1 MAQFI
6 GFSNIFGELIDQI
19 PNYLERFSSFT
30 LDLFRKV
37 VSNPIGFMGV
47 FVSIFI
53 ANYSIDSL
61 FNTIVNDLDS
71 AVNYVSSSIS
81 NFISTI
87 TLQSCG
93 VGDIACYVYDAFAE
107 FSKYLLQGIYIA
119 FIYPIT
125 YVIGAF
131 LQFIS
136 YVIKMNMYLVQSTL
150 CYVANTWFP
159 PISGTYVAFKSF
171 QHIGSWLFQS
181 ALSAIHGGKPGRGLL
196 GIIAGLATPIL
207 SFISVDSLAK
217 GLLVMVENVFGIN
230 CANIKPPSLNIT
242 VQAPKLGTIS
252 QNTAELSTYSLMYGT
267 TQSALNESIISG
279 AYGLSGSL
287 ATYDLF
293 ISAESTIYSLSYSL
307 ASQFLYQ
314 SGINSS
320 YALQYA
326 KAPYTQLS
334 DSVAGRYALTPS
346 VSPPIQLSSKEST
359 LYGLSFSGVV
369 KLNLAINEL
378 ISYFLEIIKFIALN
392 SNVTGKYGVSI
403 NEIGTVSGTT
413 IIPQSSSENASYSL
427 SGSVTMTPGS
437 SSTTS
442 PTVFNLH
449 YNITLEGYATG
460 TTGIS
465 LQYNASD
472 SYSS

>member
-6 GFSNIFGELIDQI
+6 GFSNIFGELISQI
-19 PNYLERFSSFT
+19 PNYLERFSSFA

-47 FVSIFI
+47 FVAVFI

-61 FNTIVNDLDS
+61 FNTIVNDLDN
-71 AVNYVSSSIS
+71 AVNYVSDSIS

-93 VGDIACYVYDAFAE
+93 AGDIACYVYNAFAE
-107 FSKYLLQGIYIA
+107 FSKFLLQGIYIA
-119 FIYPIT
+119 FVYPIT
-125 YVIGAF
+125 SIIGAF

-136 YVIKMNMYLVQSTL
+136 YVIRTNMYLIQSTL

-171 QHIGSWLFQS
+171 QHISSWIFHS
-181 ALSAIHGGKPGRGLL
+181 ALSAIHSGKAGRGIL
-196 GIIAGLATPIL
+196 GIIAGLITPIL
-207 SFISVDSLAK
+207 SFITVDALAE

-252 QNTAELSTYSLMYGT
+252 QNTTELSTYSLIYGT
-267 TQSALNESIISG
+267 TQSALNESIILG

-293 ISAESTIYSLSYSL
+293 ISGESTIYSLSYSL

-334 DSVAGRYALTPS
+334 DSVNGRYALTPS
-346 VSPPIQLSSKEST
+346 VSPPIQLTSKEST
-359 LYGLSFSGVV
+359 VYGLSFSGAI

-378 ISYFLEIIKFIALN
+378 ISYSLETIATISLS
-392 SNVTGKYGVSI
+392 SNISSKYSLTGSVTGH
-403 NEIGTVSGTT
+403 T
-413 IIPQSSSENASYSL
+413 IPPLSSVENASYSL
-427 SGSVTMTPGS
+427 SGLVTATNGS
-437 SSTTS
+437 GVSISGNTITF
-442 PTVFNLH
+442 T
-449 YNITLEGYATG
+449 YAMTLEGYQAG
-460 TTGIS
+460 TNIIT
-465 LQYNASD
+465 LQYSNVSD
-472 SYSS
+472 NYQS

>member
-6 GFSNIFGELIDQI
+6 GFSNIFGEIISQI
-19 PNYLERFSSFT
+19 PNYLERFSSFA

-61 FNTIVNDLDS
+61 FNTIVNDLDN

-93 VGDIACYVYDAFAE
+93 AGDIACYVYNAFAE
-107 FSKYLLQGIYIA
+107 FSKYLLQGVYIA

-136 YVIKMNMYLVQSTL
+136 YVIRTNMYLVQSTL

-171 QHIGSWLFQS
+171 QHISSWIFHS
-181 ALSAIHGGKPGRGLL
+181 ALSAIHSGKAGRGIL

-207 SFISVDSLAK
+207 SFISVDALAQ

-242 VQAPKLGTIS
+242 VQAPQLGTIS
-252 QNTAELSTYSLMYGT
+252 QNTVESTTYSLMYKT

-279 AYGLSGSL
+279 VYGLSGSL

-307 ASQFLYQ
+307 ATQFLYQ

-320 YALQYA
+320 YALRYA

-334 DSVAGRYALTPS
+334 DSVNGRYALTPS

-359 LYGLSFSGVV
+359 VYGLSFGSAI
-369 KLNLAINEL
+369 KLKLSISEF
-378 ISYFLEIIKFIALN
+378 ISYSLETITAIGLF
-392 SNVTGKYGVSI
+392 SNISSKYSLTVSATGK
-403 NEIGTVSGTT
+403 TMP
-413 IIPQSSSENASYSL
+413 PQSSVENASYSL
-427 SGSVTMTPGS
+427 SGSVTAVGGS
-437 SSTTS
+437 GVSASGTTL
-442 PTVFNLH
+442 TFT
-449 YNITLEGYATG
+449 YTMTLEGFQTG
-460 TTGIS
+460 SSAIT
-465 LQYNASD
+465 LQYNNVSD
-472 SYSS
+472 SYQS

>member
-1 MAQFI
+1 
-6 GFSNIFGELIDQI
+6 
-19 PNYLERFSSFT
+19 
-30 LDLFRKV
+30 
-37 VSNPIGFMGV
+37 MGV
-47 FVSIFI
+47 FVAVFI

-61 FNTIVNDLDS
+61 FNTIVNDLDN
-71 AVNYVSSSIS
+71 AVNYVSSSVS

-93 VGDIACYVYDAFAE
+93 AGDIACYVYNAFAE

-119 FIYPIT
+119 FVYPIT

-136 YVIKMNMYLVQSTL
+136 YVIKMNMYLIQSTL
-150 CYVANTWFP
+150 CYVANSWFP
-159 PISGTYVAFKSF
+159 PISGTYVAFKGFES
-171 QHIGSWLFQS
+171 IGSWLFQS
-181 ALSAIHGGKPGRGLL
+181 ALNAIHGGSLGKGLL
-196 GIIAGLATPIL
+196 GIIAGLSVPIL
-207 SFISVDSLAK
+207 SFISVDALSK

-252 QNTAELSTYSLMYGT
+252 QNTTELSTYSLMYST
-267 TQSALNESIISG
+267 TQTALNESIISG

-293 ISAESTIYSLSYSL
+293 ISGESTIYSLSYSL

-320 YALQYA
+320 YALQYT

-334 DSVAGRYALTPS
+334 DSVNGRYALTPS

-359 LYGLSFSGVV
+359 LYGLSFGGAI
-369 KLNLAINEL
+369 KLKL
-378 ISYFLEIIKFIALN
+378 
-392 SNVTGKYGVSI
+392 SI
-403 NEIGTVSGTT
+403 NEFITYSLQIAKAINLGSNAPTSYTLSVSITGHGFP
-413 IIPQSSSENASYSL
+413 PQESAVNASYSL
-427 SGSVTMTPGS
+427 SGSVTAVGGS
-437 SSTTS
+437 GVSVSS
-442 PTVFNLH
+442 NI
-449 YNITLEGYATG
+449 ITLTYNLTLEVGETNGYTM
-460 TTGIS
+460 TLSYSNVT
-465 LQYNASD
+465 D
-472 SYSS
+472 SYQT

>member
-6 GFSNIFGELIDQI
+6 GLSNIFGGLIDQI

-93 VGDIACYVYDAFAE
+93 VGDIACYVYNAFAE

-136 YVIKMNMYLVQSTL
+136 YVIKMNMYLIQSTL
-150 CYVANTWFP
+150 CYVANSWFP
-159 PISGTYVAFKSF
+159 PISGTYVAFKGFES
-171 QHIGSWLFQS
+171 IGSWLFQS
-181 ALSAIHGGKPGRGLL
+181 ALSAIHGGSLGRGLL
-196 GIIAGLATPIL
+196 GIIAGLSVPIL

-217 GLLVMVENVFGIN
+217 GLLVMVENVFRIN

-242 VQAPKLGTIS
+242 VQVPRVGTIS
-252 QNTAELSTYSLMYGT
+252 QNTVESITYSLMYKT
-267 TQSALNESIISG
+267 IQSALNESIILTG
-279 AYGLSGSL
+279 YGLSGSL

-293 ISAESTIYSLSYSL
+293 ISGEPTKYSLSYSL

-320 YALQYA
+320 YTLQYA
-326 KAPYTQLS
+326 KAPLIQLS
-334 DSVAGRYALTPS
+334 DSVNDRYALTPS
-346 VSPPIQLSSKEST
+346 VSPPIQLSSNEST
-359 LYGLSFSGVV
+359 LYGLSFSGAI
-369 KLNLAINEL
+369 KLKL
-378 ISYFLEIIKFIALN
+378 
-392 SNVTGKYGVSI
+392 SI
-403 NEIGTVSGTT
+403 NEFISYSLETITAVGLFSNIGSKYGLTVSATGKTMP
-413 IIPQSSSENASYSL
+413 PQSSVENTLYSL
-427 SGSVTMTPGS
+427 SGSVTANSGS
-437 SSTTS
+437 GVSASGTELTL
-442 PTVFNLH
+442 TYTL
-449 YNITLEGYATG
+449 TLEGYQGGSSAIT
-460 TTGIS
+460 
-465 LQYNASD
+465 LQYSNVSD
-472 SYSS
+472 SYQS

>member
-6 GFSNIFGELIDQI
+6 GFSNIFGELISQI
-19 PNYLERFSSFT
+19 PNYLERFSSFA
-30 LDLFRKV
+30 LNLFRRV
-37 VSNPIGFMGV
+37 ISNPIGFMGV
-47 FVSIFI
+47 FVSVFI

-61 FNTIVNDLDS
+61 FNTIVNDLDN
-71 AVNYVSSSIS
+71 AVNYVSSSVS

-93 VGDIACYVYDAFAE
+93 AGDIACYVYNAFAE

-119 FIYPIT
+119 FVYPIT

-136 YVIKMNMYLVQSTL
+136 YVIKMNMYLIQSTL
-150 CYVANTWFP
+150 CYVANSWFP
-159 PISGTYVAFKSF
+159 PISGTYVAFKGFES
-171 QHIGSWLFQS
+171 IGSWLFQS
-181 ALSAIHGGKPGRGLL
+181 ALSAIHGGSLGKGLL
-196 GIIAGLATPIL
+196 GIIAGLSVPIL
-207 SFISVDSLAK
+207 SFISVDALSK

-242 VQAPKLGTIS
+242 VQVPRVGTIS
-252 QNTAELSTYSLMYGT
+252 QNTVESITYSLIYKT
-267 TQSALNESIISG
+267 IQSALNESIILG

-293 ISAESTIYSLSYSL
+293 ISGESTIYSLSYSL

-314 SGINSS
+314 SSINSS

-334 DSVAGRYALTPS
+334 DSVNGRYALTPS

-359 LYGLSFSGVV
+359 VYGLSFSGAI

-378 ISYFLEIIKFIALN
+378 ISYSLETITPINLF
-392 SNVTGKYGVSI
+392 SNIGSKYSLTVSVTGK
-403 NEIGTVSGTT
+403 TMP
-413 IIPQSSSENASYSL
+413 PQSSAENASYSL
-427 SGSVTMTPGS
+427 SGSVTAVSGS
-437 SSTTS
+437 GVSASGTTL
-442 PTVFNLH
+442 TFT
-449 YNITLEGYATG
+449 YTMTLEGYQTG
-460 TTGIS
+460 SNAIT
-465 LQYNASD
+465 LQYSNVSD
-472 SYSS
+472 SYQS

>member
-93 VGDIACYVYDAFAE
+93 VGDIACYVYNAFAE

-159 PISGTYVAFKSF
+159 PIAGTYVAFKGFES
-171 QHIGSWLFQS
+171 IGSWLFQS
-181 ALSAIHGGKPGRGLL
+181 ALSAIHGGSLGKGLL
-196 GIIAGLATPIL
+196 GIIAGLSVPIL
-207 SFISVDSLAK
+207 SFISVDSLSH

-242 VQAPKLGTIS
+242 VQVPKLGTIS

-267 TQSALNESIISG
+267 TQSALDESIISG
-279 AYGLSGSL
+279 VYGLSGSL

-293 ISAESTIYSLSYSL
+293 VSGESTIYSLSYSL

-334 DSVAGRYALTPS
+334 DSVNGRYALTPS

-359 LYGLSFSGVV
+359 LYGLSFSGAI
-369 KLNLAINEL
+369 KLKLSINESVSYSLETITL
-378 ISYFLEIIKFIALN
+378 INLF
-392 SNVTGKYGVSI
+392 SNISSKYSLTVSVTGK
-403 NEIGTVSGTT
+403 TMP
-413 IIPQSSSENASYSL
+413 PQSSAENVSYSL
-427 SGSVTMTPGS
+427 SGSVTTVSGS
-437 SSTTS
+437 GVSISGTTL
-442 PTVFNLH
+442 TFT
-449 YNITLEGYATG
+449 YTMTLEGYQSGGNVIT
-460 TTGIS
+460 
-465 LQYNASD
+465 LQYSNVSD
-472 SYSS
+472 SYQS

>member
-93 VGDIACYVYDAFAE
+93 VGDIACYIYNAFAE
-107 FSKYLLQGIYIA
+107 FSKYLLQDIYIA

-159 PISGTYVAFKSF
+159 PITGTYVAFKSF

-181 ALSAIHGGKPGRGLL
+181 ALSAIHGGKVGRGIL
-196 GIIAGLATPIL
+196 GIIAGLTTPIL
-207 SFISVDSLAK
+207 SFISVDALAQ

-242 VQAPKLGTIS
+242 VQVPKLGTIS
-252 QNTAELSTYSLMYGT
+252 QNTVELSTYSLMYGT

-279 AYGLSGSL
+279 VYGLSGSL
-287 ATYDLF
+287 TTYDLF
-293 ISAESTIYSLSYSL
+293 ISAESTKYSLSYSL
-307 ASQFLYQ
+307 ASKFLYQ

-320 YALQYA
+320 YTLQYA

-334 DSVAGRYALTPS
+334 DSVNSRYALTPS
-346 VSPPIQLSSKEST
+346 VSSPIQLSSKEST
-359 LYGLSFSGVV
+359 LYGLSFSGAI
-369 KLNLAINEL
+369 KLKLTINEF
-378 ISYFLEIIKFIALN
+378 ISYSLETITTISLS
-392 SNVTGKYGVSI
+392 SNIGSKYSLTVSVTGHV
-403 NEIGTVSGTT
+403 
-413 IIPQSSSENASYSL
+413 IPPLSSVENTSYSL
-427 SGSVTMTPGS
+427 SGSVTANSGSGVSISGSTITFTYAMTMEGYQS
-437 SSTTS
+437 GA
-442 PTVFNLH
+442 NI
-449 YNITLEGYATG
+449 ITLQYSNVSDGYQ
-460 TTGIS
+460 S
-465 LQYNASD
+465 
-472 SYSS
+472 

>member
-6 GFSNIFGELIDQI
+6 GLSNIFGELISKI
-19 PNYLERFSSFT
+19 PEYLERFSSFA
-30 LDLFRKV
+30 LNLFRRV
-37 VSNPIGFMGV
+37 ISNPIGFMGV
-47 FVSIFI
+47 FVAVFI

-61 FNTIVNDLDS
+61 FNTIVNDLDN
-71 AVNYVSSSIS
+71 AVNYVSSSVS

-93 VGDIACYVYDAFAE
+93 AGDIACYVYNAFAE

-119 FIYPIT
+119 FVYPIT

-136 YVIKMNMYLVQSTL
+136 YVIKMNMYLIQSTL
-150 CYVANTWFP
+150 CYVANSWFP
-159 PISGTYVAFKSF
+159 PIAGTYVAFKGFES
-171 QHIGSWLFQS
+171 IGSWLFQS
-181 ALSAIHGGKPGRGLL
+181 ALNAIHGGSLGKGLL
-196 GIIAGLATPIL
+196 GIIAGLSVPIL
-207 SFISVDSLAK
+207 SFISVDALSK

-242 VQAPKLGTIS
+242 VQVPRVGTIS
-252 QNTAELSTYSLMYGT
+252 QNTVESTTYSLMYKT
-267 TQSALNESIISG
+267 TQSTLNESIILG

-293 ISAESTIYSLSYSL
+293 ISGESTKYSLSYSL

-314 SGINSS
+314 SSINSS

-326 KAPYTQLS
+326 KTPYTQLS
-334 DSVAGRYALTPS
+334 DSVNGRYGLTPS

-359 LYGLSFSGVV
+359 LYGLSFSGAI

-378 ISYFLEIIKFIALN
+378 ISYSLESITPINLF
-392 SNVTGKYGVSI
+392 SNIGSKYNLTVSVTGQ
-403 NEIGTVSGTT
+403 TMP
-413 IIPQSSSENASYSL
+413 PQSTAENVSYSL
-427 SGSVTMTPGS
+427 SGSVTTVSGS
-437 SSTTS
+437 GVSASGTTL
-442 PTVFNLH
+442 TFT
-449 YNITLEGYATG
+449 YTMTLEGYQTG
-460 TTGIS
+460 SNAIT
-465 LQYNASD
+465 LQYSNVSD
-472 SYSS
+472 SYQS

>member
-6 GFSNIFGELIDQI
+6 GLSNIFGELISKI
-19 PNYLERFSSFT
+19 PEYLERFSSFA
-30 LDLFRKV
+30 LNLFRRV

-47 FVSIFI
+47 FVSVFI

-71 AVNYVSSSIS
+71 AVNYVSDSIS
-81 NFISTI
+81 NFISSI

-93 VGDIACYVYDAFAE
+93 AGDIACYVYNAFAE

-125 YVIGAF
+125 SIIGAF

-136 YVIKMNMYLVQSTL
+136 YVIKMNMYLIQSTL

-159 PISGTYVAFKSF
+159 PIAGTYVAFKGFES
-171 QHIGSWLFQS
+171 IGSWLFQS
-181 ALSAIHGGKPGRGLL
+181 ALNAIHGGSLGKGLL
-196 GIIAGLATPIL
+196 GIIAGLSVPIL
-207 SFISVDSLAK
+207 SFISVDALSK

-242 VQAPKLGTIS
+242 VQVPRVGTIS
-252 QNTAELSTYSLMYGT
+252 QNTVESITYSLMYKT
-267 TQSALNESIISG
+267 TQSSLNESIISG
-279 AYGLSGSL
+279 VYGLSGSL

-293 ISAESTIYSLSYSL
+293 ISGESTIYSLSYSL

-334 DSVAGRYALTPS
+334 DSVNGRYALTPS

-359 LYGLSFSGVV
+359 VYGLSFSGVI

-378 ISYFLEIIKFIALN
+378 ISYSLEMITPINLF
-392 SNVTGKYGVSI
+392 SNIGSKYSLTVSVTGK
-403 NEIGTVSGTT
+403 TMP
-413 IIPQSSSENASYSL
+413 PQSSVENVSYSL
-427 SGSVTMTPGS
+427 SGSVTAVSGS
-437 SSTTS
+437 GVSVSGTTL
-442 PTVFNLH
+442 TFT
-449 YNITLEGYATG
+449 YTMTLEGYQAGGNAIT
-460 TTGIS
+460 
-465 LQYNASD
+465 LQYSNVTD
-472 SYSS
+472 SYQS

>member
-1 MAQFI
+1 MAQFV
-6 GFSNIFGELIDQI
+6 GFSNIFGGLIDQI

-61 FNTIVNDLDS
+61 FNTIVNDLDN
-71 AVNYVSSSIS
+71 AVNYVSDSIN

-93 VGDIACYVYDAFAE
+93 AGDIACYVYNAFAE

-136 YVIKMNMYLVQSTL
+136 YVIKMNMYLIQSTL
-150 CYVANTWFP
+150 CYVANSWFP

-171 QHIGSWLFQS
+171 QYIGSWLFQS
-181 ALSAIHGGKPGRGLL
+181 ALSAIHGGSLGKGLL
-196 GIIAGLATPIL
+196 GIIAGLTTPIL
-207 SFISVDSLAK
+207 SFISVDSLSH

-242 VQAPKLGTIS
+242 VQVPRVGTIS
-252 QNTAELSTYSLMYGT
+252 QNTVESTTYSLMYKIA
-267 TQSALNESIISG
+267 QSALNESIILG
-279 AYGLSGSL
+279 AYGLGGSL

-293 ISAESTIYSLSYSL
+293 ISGESTIYSLSYSL
-307 ASQFLYQ
+307 STQFLYH

-326 KAPYTQLS
+326 KSPYTQLS
-334 DSVAGRYALTPS
+334 DSVAGRYGLTPS
-346 VSPPIQLSSKEST
+346 VFQPIKLSSNEST
-359 LYGLSFSGVV
+359 LYGLSFSGAI
-369 KLNLAINEL
+369 KLKLSTSEF
-378 ISYFLEIIKFIALN
+378 ISYSLGVITPINLH
-392 SNVTGKYGVSI
+392 SNIGINYSLTGSVTGQVTIKT
-403 NEIGTVSGTT
+403 TVS
-413 IIPQSSSENASYSL
+413 PSSLENVLYSL
-427 SGSVTMTPGS
+427 SGSVTYKGNANT
-437 SSTTS
+437 
-442 PTVFNLH
+442 
-449 YNITLEGYATG
+449 I
-460 TTGIS
+460 I
-465 LQYNASD
+465 LQYNNVTD
-472 SYSS
+472 SYQS

>member
-6 GFSNIFGELIDQI
+6 GFSNIFGELISQI
-19 PNYLERFSSFT
+19 PNYLERFSSFA

-47 FVSIFI
+47 FVAVFI

-61 FNTIVNDLDS
+61 FNTIVNDLDN
-71 AVNYVSSSIS
+71 AVNYVSSSVS

-93 VGDIACYVYDAFAE
+93 AGDIACYVYNAFAE

-119 FIYPIT
+119 FVYPIT

-136 YVIKMNMYLVQSTL
+136 YVIKMNMYLIQSTL
-150 CYVANTWFP
+150 CYVANSWFP
-159 PISGTYVAFKSF
+159 PISGTYVAFKGFES
-171 QHIGSWLFQS
+171 IGSWLFQS
-181 ALSAIHGGKPGRGLL
+181 ALNAIHGGSLGKGLL
-196 GIIAGLATPIL
+196 GIIAGLSVPIL
-207 SFISVDSLAK
+207 SFISVDALSK

-252 QNTAELSTYSLMYGT
+252 QNTTELSTYSLMYST
-267 TQSALNESIISG
+267 TQTALNESIISG

-293 ISAESTIYSLSYSL
+293 ISGESTIYSLSYSL

-320 YALQYA
+320 YALQYT

-334 DSVAGRYALTPS
+334 DSVNGRYALTPS

-359 LYGLSFSGVV
+359 LYGLSFGGAI
-369 KLNLAINEL
+369 KLKL
-378 ISYFLEIIKFIALN
+378 
-392 SNVTGKYGVSI
+392 SI
-403 NEIGTVSGTT
+403 NEFITYSLQIAKAINLGSNAPTSYTLSVSITGHGFP
-413 IIPQSSSENASYSL
+413 PQESAVNASYSL
-427 SGSVTMTPGS
+427 SGSVTAVGGS
-437 SSTTS
+437 GVSVSS
-442 PTVFNLH
+442 NI
-449 YNITLEGYATG
+449 ITLTYNLTLEVGETNGYTM
-460 TTGIS
+460 TLSYSNVT
-465 LQYNASD
+465 D
-472 SYSS
+472 SYQT